1 MSKLSDAPKGLS
13 GSDLEQVR
21 LEGGSLEAYRDFW
34 DRSAEVDSIRAIADG
49 QDQKTF
55 EVSGRGDAEKIAA
68 LLPPGGSALEIG
80 CGTGR
85 VLQHL
90 AAWCESLH
98 GIDISKGMV
107 EQGRKRLAHLPNV
120 TLVLGNGYDLEP
132 FADESFDLVYSLLAF
147 QHMPKTTAYNYL
159 VESARVLRPGGV
171 LRFQV
176 PNILREDHFLAFH
189 HFTQPWFVEHPY
201 PMNYY
206 TPSEIVSMVS
216 RAGLRVEDLSD
227 EIDLVTRK
235 TDDPAP
241 DVSIRKRIVSFEH
254 PWAATELAELAELSR
269 RLDEATAELEAM
281 RRRKAVRVANAVR
294 HPISRIRAGR

>member
-1 MSKLSDAPKGLS
+1 MSKLSDASKGLS

-34 DRSAEVDSIRAIADG
+34 DRSAEVDSTRAIADG
-49 QDQKTF
+49 QDEETF
-55 EVSGRGDAEKIAA
+55 EVSGRGDAEEIAT

-98 GIDISKGMV
+98 GIDISKSMV

-206 TPSEIVSMVS
+206 TPAEIVSMVS
-216 RAGLRVEDLSD
+216 RVGLRVEDLSD
-227 EIDLVTRK
+227 EIVLVTRK
-235 TDDPAP
+235 TDGPTP
-241 DVSIRKRIVSFEH
+241 DVSIRKRMLSFED
-254 PWAATELAELAELSR
+254 PWAATELAELSR

>member
-1 MSKLSDAPKGLS
+1 MSKLSDAPRGLA

-21 LEGGSLEAYRDFW
+21 LEGGSLEAYRAFW

-49 QDQKTF
+49 QDEETF
-55 EVSGRGDAEKIAA
+55 EVSGRGDAEEIAA

-90 AAWCESLH
+90 AGRCESLH

-159 VESARVLRPGGV
+159 VESGRVLRPGGV

-189 HFTQPWFVEHPY
+189 HFTQPWFVENPY

-206 TPSEIVSMVS
+206 TPSETVSMVS

-227 EIDLVTRK
+227 EMVVVTRK
-235 TDDPAP
+235 TDDLAP
-241 DVSIRKRIVSFEH
+241 DVSIRRRIVSFEH
-254 PWAATELAELAELSR
+254 PWAATELAELSR

-294 HPISRIRAGR
+294 HPISHFRAGR

>member
-1 MSKLSDAPKGLS
+1 VSKLSDAPKGLA
-13 GSDLEQVR
+13 GSNLEQVR
-21 LEGGSLEAYRDFW
+21 LEGGSLEAYRNFW
-34 DRSAEVDSIRAIADG
+34 DRSAEVDSVRAIADG
-49 QDQKTF
+49 QDEESF
-55 EVSGRGDAEKIAA
+55 EVSGRGDAEDIAT

-132 FADESFDLVYSLLAF
+132 FADESFDLVYALLAF

-159 VESARVLRPGGV
+159 VESGRVLRPGGV

-189 HFTQPWFVEHPY
+189 HFTQPWFVENPY

-206 TPSEIVSMVS
+206 TPSETVSMVS

-227 EIDLVTRK
+227 EMIVVTRK
-235 TDDPAP
+235 TDDLVP
-241 DVSIRKRIVSFEH
+241 DDSIRRRIVSFEH
-254 PWAATELAELAELSR
+254 PWAATELAELSH
-269 RLDEATAELEAM
+269 RLDETTAELEAM
-281 RRRKAVRVANAVR
+281 RRRKAVRVANAIR
-294 HPISRIRAGR
+294 HLISHMRAGR